1 MGTEKRD
8 RQKSGRLARAE
19 AELIAAR
26 RHKRRRS
33 IIRGVVAAA
42 AVVGLLFVWST
53 VLGGDDDGD
62 ETETATTDD
71 TASPTTTAPSYTDPE
86 LAQEVLDREAPDP
99 APPPEDTPA
108 DAVETETLIEGEG
121 EGAAAGDTIVAHYIG
136 KTPDGNVFDQSW
148 ERGEPITVPLGVGQ
162 VIPGWDQGLDGVRI
176 GERRRLVLGSDLAY
190 GEQGSPDGGIP
201 PDSPLA
207 FEVDIVDIQPA
218 AAGAATGDPG
228 TDVTEPTGDTTA
240 TTAPAG

>member
-62 ETETATTDD
+62 ETATTDD

-148 ERGEPITVPLGVGQ
+148 EGGEPITVPLGVGQ

-218 AAGAATGDPG
+218 AAGAAT
-228 TDVTEPTGDTTA
+228 EPTGDTTA